1 MIKCGFSKICI
12 TPPVGAVM
20 GGTYELKHAEGVLDE
35 LYARAISFDDAN
47 TKAIIISLDL
57 CLMGTDVNDECR
69 ARISR
74 ECNVDI
80 DAIILTCTHTHSGPL
95 VWDYENLNNGSYSE
109 DDVKQLWDYRAFLI
123 EKICEAARLSFANLL
138 PAKFYTATDK
148 AEGIAHVRTFR
159 MQDGSVVTNPGMD
172 WNCSGDPITCCPIPD
187 NTGVVSPLFT
197 PNETVK
203 ILKIKREGGEDIC
216 LVNFALH
223 ATCTHLR
230 KISADFPGFLCSIVE
245 RAIDNVNCVFIQ
257 SAQGDVA
264 QINRNPS
271 EAEKRFLT
279 EDNQTFGE
287 TRNKARQ
294 VGQVLAASVLKNYM
308 TADEIA
314 AESISFGKKEV
325 ALPANKDDESY
336 DEALKIAK
344 LHDEGRH
351 HELPYDGMALVTFV
365 ANAERIVRMKSAP
378 DFFKY
383 NFFAITAGD
392 FAFLGIPGEVFTEI
406 GNMIREASPYEHLML
421 CGITNVKSTYFPGST
436 AQRAGGYEVV
446 TSNIGLGSDAIMAEG
461 ARELLL
467 ELKKKEN

>member
-1 MIKCGFSKICI
+1 MVKCGFSKVCI

-35 LYARAISFDDAN
+35 LYARAIAFDDGK
-47 TKAIIISLDL
+47 TRSLIVSLDL

-69 ARISR
+69 AAISR
-74 ECNVDI
+74 ECNLDI
-80 DAIILTCTHTHSGPL
+80 DAIMLTCTHTHSGPL
-95 VWDYENLNNGSYSE
+95 TWGYENLENGYSE
-109 DDVKQLWDYRAFLI
+109 ADAKQILAYRTFLT
-123 EKICEAARLSFANLL
+123 EKIRESATLAFADLL

-159 MQDGSVVTNPGMD
+159 MEDGSVITNPGMD
-172 WNCSGDPITCCPIPD
+172 WNSSGDPITCCPIPD
-187 NTGVVSPLFT
+187 NTGVAHPLGK

-203 ILKIKREGGEDIC
+203 ILKIEREGGDDIC

-245 RAIDNVNCVFIQ
+245 RAIDNVKCVFIQ

-279 EDNQTFGE
+279 EDNETFGI

-294 VGQVLAASVLKNYM
+294 VGQVLASAVLKNYM
-308 TADEIA
+308 IADEIE
-314 AESISFGKKEV
+314 AENISFGKKEV
-325 ALPANKDDESY
+325 ALPANKDDENY
-336 DEALKIAK
+336 EEALRIANLYK
-344 LHDEGRH
+344 EGRH
-351 HELPYDGMALVTFV
+351 HELPYDGMELVTFV
-365 ANAERIVRMKSAP
+365 ANAERIVRMKTAP

-383 NFFAITAGD
+383 NFFAMAIGD

-421 CGITNVKSTYFPGST
+421 CGITNVMSTYFPGST

-446 TSNIGLGSDAIMAEG
+446 TSNIGLGSDAIMAKG
-461 ARELLL
+461 SRELLL
-467 ELKKKEN
+467 EVKKRI

>member
-1 MIKCGFSKICI
+1 MKCGFSKVCI
-12 TPPVGAVM
+12 TPKIGTVM
-20 GGTYELKHAEGVLDE
+20 GGTFELKHAEGILDE
-35 LYARAISFDDAN
+35 LYARAVSFDDGER
-47 TKAIIISLDL
+47 KSIIVSLDL

-95 VWDYENLNNGSYSE
+95 VWGYENLENGTYSQ
-109 DDVKQLWDYRAFLI
+109 DDVKLLLEYRAFLI
-123 EKICEAARLSFANLL
+123 DKICAAARLSVDSLL

-148 AEGIAHVRTFR
+148 AEGIAHIRTFR
-159 MQDGSVVTNPGMD
+159 MQDGRVVTNPGMD

-187 NTGVVSPLFT
+187 NTGVDHPLFA

-203 ILKIKREGGEDIC
+203 ILKIERDGGEDVC

-245 RAIDNVNCVFIQ
+245 HAIDNVNCVFIQ

-279 EDNQTFGE
+279 EDNRSHGE

-308 TADEIA
+308 TAEEIA
-314 AESISFGKKEV
+314 TDKISFAKKEL
-325 ALPANKDDESY
+325 AIPANKDDGNY
-336 DEALKIAK
+336 DEALKITRM
-344 LHDEGRH
+344 HEEGRH
-351 HELPYDGMALVTFV
+351 HELPYDGMDLVTFV

-383 NFFAITAGD
+383 SFFAMTIGD

-421 CGITNVKSTYFPGST
+421 CGISNV
-436 AQRAGGYEVV
+436 
-446 TSNIGLGSDAIMAEG
+446 
-461 ARELLL
+461 
-467 ELKKKEN
+467 